1 MEIYENK
8 KEKLNKLVSKYLDGG
23 AVLAFSGGVD
33 SSLIL
38 KLASMYRKKE
48 NDIVAIIYKTE
59 TTPSGDLENAQ
70 DLAKEMKVKLYEADI
85 SVFDNEAILD
95 NPIDRCYHCKNFL
108 FEEAFKLKDKLG
120 YRYVLDGSNLD
131 DYKVF
136 RPGLKALND
145 KGVVSLLKE
154 AGFTKQMVRD
164 YAKELGISVYKRPS
178 SPCLATRF
186 PYNSRINTKMLDA
199 IDRGEFLIKNL
210 GIKNVRIR
218 LYGDNTR
225 IEVERDDFPI
235 IMENLD
241 QITRE
246 LKELGFT
253 YINLDLEGY
262 RSGSM
267 DEVLKDNDKV
277 RLNPW
282 LAQ

>member
-1 MEIYENK
+1 MEDYESK
-8 KEKLNKLVSKYLDGG
+8 KEKLNQLVRDHLEGG
-23 AVLAFSGGVD
+23 AILAFSGGVD

-38 KLASMYRKKE
+38 KLASLYRKDE

-59 TTPSGDLENAQ
+59 TSPSGDLENAQ
-70 DLAKEMKVKLYEADI
+70 NLAREMKVKLYEADI
-85 SVFDNEAILD
+85 SVFDNEAILN
-95 NPIDRCYHCKNFL
+95 NPIDRCYHCKSFL

-136 RPGLKALND
+136 RPGLKALHD

-154 AGFTKQMVRD
+154 AGFSKEMVRD

-186 PYNSRINTKMLDA
+186 PYNSRINTQMLDA
-199 IDRGEFLIKNL
+199 IDKGEALIKDL

-225 IEVERDDFPI
+225 IEVERKDFPI
-235 IMENLD
+235 VMENLD
-241 QITRE
+241 TITRG
-246 LKELGFT
+246 LKDLGFT

-267 DEVLKDNDKV
+267 DEVLEDKDKV
-277 RLNPW
+277 ELNPW